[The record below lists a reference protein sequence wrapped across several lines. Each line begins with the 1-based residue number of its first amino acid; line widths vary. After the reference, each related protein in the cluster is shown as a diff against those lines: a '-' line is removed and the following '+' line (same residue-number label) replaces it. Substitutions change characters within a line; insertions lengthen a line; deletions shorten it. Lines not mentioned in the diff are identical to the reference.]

1 MDRSDVICLIKETYH
16 MDDHNQP
23 IPEESRR
30 EVYCNAKSVTRT
42 ELFEAGQN
50 GHRAA
55 WLFEMFFYDYENEK
69 QIGYDPTPIYPDFSK
84 NPQYTKNGVPFTSVY
99 QDVCKDYQPIS
110 QEIDFVGCGNCKLYE
125 SREELIGICRSEN
138 RRWK

>member
-69 QIGYDPTPIYPDFSK
+69 QIEYNGERYGVYRTYRPTSDIIE
-84 NPQYTKNGVPFTSVY
+84 VY
-99 QDVCKDYQPIS
+99 V
-110 QEIDFVGCGNCKLYE
+110 
-125 SREELIGICRSEN
+125 EEKGGI
-138 RRWK
+138 K